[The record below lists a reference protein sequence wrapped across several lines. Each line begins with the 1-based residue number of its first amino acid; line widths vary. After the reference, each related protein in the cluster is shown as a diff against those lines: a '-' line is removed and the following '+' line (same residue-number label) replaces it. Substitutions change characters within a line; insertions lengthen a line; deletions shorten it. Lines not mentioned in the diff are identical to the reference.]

1 MSLAAPPPL
10 DDRPA
15 LREVTRRL
23 DAAGRRLQ
31 RENGARIALGCWPW
45 VGGFAVAAVAVDVIL
60 HLAAH
65 WRVALGIA
73 FVALVAG
80 FLIAALVVAARR
92 RKPEH
97 IARVLEERDPRLGSR
112 LMNVLQLQ
120 SQVRDERLTPLTR
133 DLAAQAVEGYATDL
147 GTKDLAA
154 IARTDSVKRSA
165 RSLLLGAAGFAL
177 LFGIC
182 WDITRTVWPRF
193 TDPFGDH
200 PPFSFTS
207 VEIAEPAADNI
218 PVVYGQG
225 VVIAARTS
233 GHQPAELFLTFHPP
247 GVPGETTT
255 VPMFAKSDGTFSQ
268 QIEKLKTDVV
278 VVAHTK
284 NGQSLSK
291 QRRIAVQLVPRLE
304 KAFVRIAPP
313 AYTGL
318 KAEEK
323 PFAMK
328 PLRALV
334 GSEIRFRLQ
343 SNRPLREGR
352 IELAPPEGE
361 RISAAMSPAGES
373 EVAGEMVA
381 AQSGMMRFSMVD
393 HDGIA
398 SQEMWEAPL
407 TVTQDL
413 GPEVRITEPGQDGFV
428 TNDYRLNVAIEGT
441 DDYGIRTLR
450 FHYAVNGK
458 YVEPQN
464 ETIEGAQT
472 HLRRVL
478 AFCLAPNG
486 EYQPGLAA
494 LLSVSAKLAPG
505 ETLLRVV
512 PGDTLSFFAEVVDT
526 APNPHL
532 ARSQVVTLTVISVED
547 YNDFLRE
554 RLDVADIAQKY
565 TALFEKLHEL
575 IEQQKILGEAAE
587 KARQQAA
594 QSPDKAAAA
603 QKLDELLAR
612 QNELNE
618 KLKQIAKTMD
628 DFVRE
633 QPVYDLES
641 ELGETLK
648 KKAGEIREST
658 KANDQDTREVA
669 QQSAPKEGPRSV
681 TPEMLADFKKAADEQ
696 VERLGGKAEQQEE
709 QKIAETF
716 EDLSLMQEI
725 VKDMNRFKELY
736 EAQREVAEQMKA
748 YDKPGQLSR
757 EDQLA
762 LKQFAAS
769 QKAIGEQVE
778 AVEQKLW
785 DDGKAAEQKFPKAA
799 QSAKDLAQGIGD
811 LDLRSLAS
819 KGSEAMVQGEGDK
832 GAQLSQRMATDMEK
846 LFAEQCKNPQPG
858 MAGELDQYLSLMRGM
873 NPRDSF
879 RQMSQC
885 RKFGNTTGFGRGKSG
900 EGENGQAMI
909 TGTNSPVL
917 GNETAISNNST
928 MPSQKGISQGKPDG
942 GAGMTALEKSDV
954 ARDVKG
960 ENRQSDAV
968 TSESIAARYRAL
980 VEQYFKAITK

>member
-1 MSLAAPPPL
+1 M
-10 DDRPA
+10 
-15 LREVTRRL
+15 
-23 DAAGRRLQ
+23 
-31 RENGARIALGCWPW
+31 
-45 VGGFAVAAVAVDVIL
+45 
-60 HLAAH
+60 
-65 WRVALGIA
+65 
-73 FVALVAG
+73 
-80 FLIAALVVAARR
+80 
-92 RKPEH
+92 
-97 IARVLEERDPRLGSR
+97 
-112 LMNVLQLQ
+112 
-120 SQVRDERLTPLTR
+120 
-133 DLAAQAVEGYATDL
+133 
-147 GTKDLAA
+147 
-154 IARTDSVKRSA
+154 
-165 RSLLLGAAGFAL
+165 
-177 LFGIC
+177 
-182 WDITRTVWPRF
+182 
-193 TDPFGDH
+193 
-200 PPFSFTS
+200 
-207 VEIAEPAADNI
+207 
-218 PVVYGQG
+218 VYGQG
-225 VVIAARTS
+225 VVISARAS
-233 GHQPAELFLTFHPP
+233 GHRPAELFLTFHPP
-247 GVPGETTT
+247 GAPGEATT

-268 QIEKLKTDVV
+268 QIERLKTDLV

-284 NGQSLSK
+284 DRHSLSK
-291 QRRIAVQLVPRLE
+291 QRRVSVQLVPRME

-352 IELAPPEGE
+352 IELAPQEGE
-361 RISAAMSPAGES
+361 RSSVAMSLAGEF

-381 AQSGMMRFSMVD
+381 AQSVMLRFSIVD
-393 HDGIA
+393 HDGVA
-398 SQEMWEAPL
+398 SQEVWEAPL

-441 DDYGIRTLR
+441 DDYGIKTLR

-458 YVEPQN
+458 YAEPQN
-464 ETIEGAQT
+464 EAVDGAQT
-472 HLRRVL
+472 HLRRVMQ
-478 AFCLAPNG
+478 FCLAPN
-486 EYQPGLAA
+486 EKYQPGLAA
-494 LLSVSAKLAPG
+494 LLLVHPKLAPG
-505 ETLLRVV
+505 ETLLRVA

-532 ARSQVVTLTVISVED
+532 ARSQVITLTVISVED

-575 IEQQKILGEAAE
+575 IEQQKALSEAAE

-594 QSPDKAAAA
+594 QSPDKAAEK
-603 QKLDELLAR
+603 KLDELLAR

-618 KLKQIAKTMD
+618 KLNQVAKAMD
-628 DFVRE
+628 EFVRE

-648 KKAGEIREST
+648 KKAADIREST
-658 KANDQDTREVA
+658 KTNDQETSEVA
-669 QQSAPKEGPRSV
+669 QRSTPKEGLRSV
-681 TPEMLADFKKAADEQ
+681 TPEMLADLKKAADDQ
-696 VERLGGKAEQQEE
+696 AERLGGKAEQQEE
-709 QKIAETF
+709 KKIAETF

-725 VKDMNRFKELY
+725 MKDMNRFKELY
-736 EAQREVAEQMKA
+736 EAQRDIAEQMKA

-762 LKQFAAS
+762 LKQFAAE
-769 QKAIGEQVE
+769 QKAIGEQIE

-785 DDGKAAEQKFPKAA
+785 EDGKAAEQKFPKAA
-799 QSAKDLAQGIGD
+799 QGAKDLAQGIGD
-811 LDLRSLAS
+811 LDLRNLAN

-832 GAQLSQRMATDMEK
+832 GAQLSQRMATEMEK
-846 LFAEQCKNPQPG
+846 LFAEACQNPQPG
-858 MAGELDQYLSLMRGM
+858 MAGELDQYLSLTRGM

-879 RQMSQC
+879 KQMSQC
-885 RKFGNTTGFGRGKSG
+885 RKFGGTTGFGRGKSG
-900 EGENGQAMI
+900 EGGENSQAMI
-909 TGTNSPVL
+909 SGTNSPVL

-942 GAGMTALEKSDV
+942 QTGMTALEKSDV
-954 ARDVKG
+954 AKDVKS

-968 TSESIAARYRAL
+968 TSESIAERYRAL